1 MGAARGLARVRRE
14 ALAACM
20 TCPLCRGLLREATA
34 ITVCLH
40 TCEFPLLSLSLSSP
54 PLRPW
59 PSLSRSFVRA
69 IYPRLSLPAPP
80 PAWALVSSRSRTSFV
95 LASDFFLFSRS
106 DSPGDQ
112 DGVRCEFFDP
122 REGGERAAF
131 FRLDCGHGF
140 RRARPPV
147 VATSRRVRVCFPVA
161 SVAVACWRLEAQ
173 RESGFHARRPR
184 GWFFPRRRALH
195 LVFPLLVL
203 DDPEVSRG
211 AS

>member
-40 TCEFPLLSLSLSSP
+40 TCEFPLLSLSLSLP

-59 PSLSRSFVRA
+59 PSLSRSTSFVRA

-95 LASDFFLFSRS
+95 LVSDFFLFSRS
-106 DSPGDQ
+106 DSPGDR

-131 FRLDCGHGF
+131 FAWIVVVPFVARGG
-140 RRARPPV
+140 RPWWPPRAAFAFASPWPASLLETRSSARVGISCPAPLGMV
-147 VATSRRVRVCFPVA
+147 LPTSPCIA
-161 SVAVACWRLEAQ
+161 SSVSSAC
-173 RESGFHARRPR
+173 S
-184 GWFFPRRRALH
+184 
-195 LVFPLLVL
+195 
-203 DDPEVSRG
+203 
-211 AS
+211 